1 MNVQGKLFMVLG
13 FAAMLAWAALPGARA
28 LAAQQSTQAAQQNAQ
43 SAQQAQPAE
52 PSTQGQASQSA
63 QASPAGQS
71 SQSAGQPAPSLRNAQ
86 GAQGAQTPQAPPP
99 PQISPEERQ
108 AYETIVKEL
117 DPAKQ
122 LAEVKAFEKAYP
134 KSVLLSDVY
143 FFAANAE
150 EQQNDAK
157 DALSYGQKSLQL
169 QPNNLRSLILV
180 AGLLPLPQVLQ
191 GTTEQQE
198 QQLTMSENDANQ
210 ALQLLA
216 KLPPPSSETPDQFAK
231 GKQLVIAQLHA
242 ALGMAHLQKAV
253 LVPKPPDAT
262 ELAAAEQEYK
272 SAVSIPQPDPRDY
285 YRLGE
290 VYTRENKLD
299 DAVSA
304 FTQCAQLGKGTLLE
318 NYANSMIKRIKAAQA
333 KQGAP
338 ASPPANP

>member
-1 MNVQGKLFMVLG
+1 MNVQAKLFMALG
-13 FAAMLAWAALPGARA
+13 LAAMLAWAALPGARS
-28 LAAQQSTQAAQQNAQ
+28 LAAQQSTQAAEQNAQ
-43 SAQQAQPAE
+43 SAQSAS
-52 PSTQGQASQSA
+52 PSQQGQASQSTPS
-63 QASPAGQS
+63 SPSGPT
-71 SQSAGQPAPSLRNAQ
+71 GQPAPSLRN
-86 GAQGAQTPQAPPP
+86 AQGAQTPQAPPP

-122 LAEVKAFEKAYP
+122 IAEVKAFEKTYP

-216 KLPPPSSETPDQFAK
+216 KLPPPTSETPDQFAK

-253 LVPKPPDAT
+253 LVPKPPDAA

-272 SAVSIPQPDPRDY
+272 SAVSVPQPDPRDY

-304 FTQCAQLGKGTLLE
+304 FSQCAQLGKGTLLE
-318 NYANSMIKRIKAAQA
+318 NYATSMIKKIKAAQA